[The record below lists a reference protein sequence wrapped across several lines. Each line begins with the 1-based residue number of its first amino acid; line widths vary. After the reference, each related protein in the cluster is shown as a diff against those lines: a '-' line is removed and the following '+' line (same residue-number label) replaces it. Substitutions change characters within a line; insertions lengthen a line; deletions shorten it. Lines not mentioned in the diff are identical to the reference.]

1 MRNASQFQFLYLY
14 LCLFLDA
21 LCQQRRKPFKGIP
34 LTELRSEVHC
44 KIMIIAIMCL
54 LNMNFE
60 PGRAQPRAVEQPGSL
75 AAWQPRKGQLTCGLD
90 S

>member
-1 MRNASQFQFLYLY
+1 MRNASQFQFQFLYLY
-14 LCLFLDA
+14 LCLYLDA

-60 PGRAQPRAVEQPGSL
+60 PGRAQPRGTDRRAVEQPGN
-75 AAWQPRKGQLTCGLD
+75 REKD